1 MGAGAAHR
9 EEVTTMARRENL
21 AFGATVATAVATFL
35 LLVVGGIVHATDSG
49 LACPDWPQCFG
60 TFFPPMVGKVF
71 FEHGHRVFATGVG
84 NLAILQLVLVWRSRA
99 AGHPA
104 RSLAV
109 AALGLVIFQ
118 GVLGGMTVRMRLP
131 DAVSTAHL
139 ATSMVFF
146 SLQLAL
152 VFRTRVAANA
162 HVALP
167 SGVRRGITLAAA
179 IVYLQIVLG
188 AVVRH
193 TDSGLACTTIP
204 LCRGSLLPL
213 GADWPVVV
221 HMLHRLGAVVTT
233 VAVLAA
239 SLAVIRA
246 ARANRLARV
255 LALAAPGLVMVQVL
269 LGVLSVMTAIEVVTV
284 TAHLG
289 TGALLLA
296 TMVSMR
302 LAAGAVTAEIP
313 ALAVRRESPVLGFP
327 SARAEGA

>member
-1 MGAGAAHR
+1 M
-9 EEVTTMARRENL
+9 TRRESL
-21 AFGATVATAVATFL
+21 AYGATVTTAVATFL

-49 LACPDWPQCFG
+49 LACPDWPACFG

-118 GVLGGMTVRMRLP
+118 GVLGGITVRMRLP

-152 VFRTRVAANA
+152 VFRTRPAST
-162 HVALP
+162 HLALP
-167 SGVRRGITLAAA
+167 SGVRRGVTVAAA
-179 IVYLQIVLG
+179 VVYLQIVLG

-193 TDSGLACTTIP
+193 TDSGLACTTLP
-204 LCRGSLLPL
+204 VCRGSLLPL
-213 GADWPVVV
+213 GAEWPVIV

-233 VAVLAA
+233 FAVLAA

-302 LAAGAVTAEIP
+302 FAAGAITSEP
-313 ALAVRRESPVLGFP
+313 AAARRSVADVRSESGGLAGL
-327 SARAEGA
+327 AEGA

>member
-1 MGAGAAHR
+1 MS
-9 EEVTTMARRENL
+9 RRETL
-21 AFGATVATAVATFL
+21 AYGATVTTAAATFL

-49 LACPDWPQCFG
+49 LACPDWPACFG
-60 TFFPPMVGKVF
+60 SFFPPMVGKVF

-152 VFRTRVAANA
+152 VFHTRPASR
-162 HVALP
+162 HVVLP

-296 TMVSMR
+296 TMVTMR
-302 LAAGAVTAEIP
+302 LAAGAVTAEIVAP
-313 ALAVRRESPVLGFP
+313 AIRRDSPVIAFP